1 MLYFAIKVFNIA
13 IYCTILII
21 FILNYA
27 RNWYKSMCFLH
38 YIAIML
44 KEERFQLILNKLS
57 EDQKVTLKALSAAL
71 QVSEYT
77 VRRDLKELTDQGLLK
92 AVRGG
97 AIPHSPT
104 PHHFVDRLNYK
115 SDEKKIIAEKAVGL
129 LHNGQVVVF
138 DSGTTALA
146 IATILPPEL
155 EITVVTNSF
164 PIVNVLASHPNIEVL
179 FAGGRL
185 HKTAF
190 TSIGH
195 DAIRF
200 LKNVRAD
207 IYFMGI
213 CSIHPTIGVTTIH
226 YEESEVK
233 KAVVEVSKQVVALTP
248 HERINTAEAY
258 FICPLSS
265 VDTIITDEEG
275 RLATERSF
283 KDAGIE
289 VL

>member
-1 MLYFAIKVFNIA
+1 
-13 IYCTILII
+13 
-21 FILNYA
+21 
-27 RNWYKSMCFLH
+27 
-38 YIAIML
+38 ML

-57 EDQKVTLKALSAAL
+57 EDQKVTLKTLSKQL
-71 QVSEYT
+71 NVSEYT

-104 PHHFVDRLNYK
+104 PHHFADRLHYK
-115 SDEKKIIAEKAVGL
+115 SDEKKIIAEKAVSL

-138 DSGTTALA
+138 DGGTTALA
-146 IATILPPEL
+146 IASILPASL
-155 EITVVTNSF
+155 QITVVTNSF
-164 PIVNVLASHPNIEVL
+164 PVVNVLEAHPNIEVL

-185 HKTAF
+185 YKSAF

-207 IYFMGI
+207 LYFMGI
-213 CSIHPTIGVTTIH
+213 CSIHPTIGVTTIN

-233 KAVVEVSKQVVALTP
+233 KAIVEVSKQVVALTP
-248 HERINTAEAY
+248 HERINTAEAF
-258 FICPLSS
+258 FICPLDS

-275 RLATERSF
+275 KEATARSF
-283 KDAGIE
+283 KDTGIN
-289 VL
+289 VI